1 MSGLL
6 LALAAAA
13 LQPPATAGPP
23 AGIWEGTIGNLP
35 VRACFM
41 GREEGAFGAYY
52 YRSRLQLIA
61 LTPVETM
68 HGAFNEA
75 AGGSDG
81 TGPGADPARWQIERA
96 TGTMLTA
103 RWTSGRRTLPVRL
116 RRVAGALDEGPC
128 ASLAFHRP
136 RLAGVR
142 TISTRSTTD
151 GVGWTKLRLDHRGRF
166 GVSVESFA
174 LDGNGAAVRRLNAI
188 FARPLSNDPP
198 EWLDCIR
205 GTLANNAYEGEYQ
218 SSMEPVM
225 ISRHWLSVADGNGG
239 FCGGAHPF
247 DNSIYR
253 TFDLTRGAEIDLHD
267 WLNADAVKRE
277 RVQGSNGVLKSL
289 QPAFRTFILTGWRGE
304 NDCDEIVRSSEFWTI
319 GLTREGFVFTPSV
332 PYVARV
338 CYETF
343 TIGFDRLA
351 PYFTPDARAYVAAL
365 RAERR

>member
-1 MSGLL
+1 MTGLL
-6 LALAAAA
+6 IALAAASM
-13 LQPPATAGPP
+13 QPAAAGPP
-23 AGIWEGTIGNLP
+23 AGIWEGTVGTLP
-35 VRACFM
+35 VTACFM
-41 GREEGAFGAYY
+41 GPDEGAFGAYY

-61 LTPVETM
+61 LAPVENM
-68 HGAFNEA
+68 RGAFREA

-81 TGPGADPARWQIERA
+81 TGPGADAPRWQIERA
-96 TGTMLTA
+96 AGSILTA

-116 RRVAGALDEGPC
+116 RRVAGAVDEGPC

-142 TISTRSTTD
+142 TVSTRGTTD
-151 GVGWTKLRLDHRGRF
+151 GVGWTKLRLDHGGRF
-166 GVSVESFA
+166 GASVESFA

-188 FARPLSNDPP
+188 FGRPLSNDPP

-205 GTLANNAYEGEYQ
+205 GTLANNPYEGEYQ
-218 SSMEPVM
+218 SSLEPVM

-253 TFDLTRGAEIDLHD
+253 TFDLTRGTEIDLHD
-267 WLNADAVKRE
+267 WLNAAAVKRE
-277 RVQGSNGVLKSL
+277 RVQGSTDVLKSL
-289 QPAFRTFILTGWRGE
+289 QPAFRTFFLTGWRGE
-304 NDCDEIVRSSEFWTI
+304 NDCDEIVRGTEFWTI

-332 PYVARV
+332 PHAVRL
-338 CYETF
+338 CHETF
-343 TIGFDRLA
+343 TVGFDRLA
-351 PYFTPDARAYVAAL
+351 PYLTPDAQAHVAAL